1 MTVLYLVKDYI
12 EVVHKLI
19 ETSPSHVLQHSTY
32 NDSLTIINFGLST
45 LKQLCSNFFS
55 FEWLKQ
61 LWYFPIVVP
70 EIATS
75 MMEEISVL
83 DGNFH
88 NILSFLDKPIAVGN
102 EIYGDYYLPL
112 TCFEKIFTGLIN
124 SLFIWI
130 PTSTAT
136 FLCFRRFIMQGVEA
150 GYAAAL
156 GTMAA
161 TVFWLASILFGLRF
175 IVVPWMSLDLFRY
188 WLGFL
193 LLMKYFWDN
202 RYAYKEVKHNSVFGK
217 KTKRNIFGFHF
228 LLALTEQT
236 SLYPFLSNFSISS
249 QSTLLEGFPSENVL
263 DFSLIHFSYLLGIG
277 IGSYSLINLI
287 CWFWQDPAYRFYFWI
302 MNKFKKLRIAD
313 IVRPVHLFF
322 QSITVLFA
330 FSSLPYFGIE
340 YQITNPLGFLPN
352 DQAFHQFKQTSFL
365 THPTSPAYY
374 RSRLNFPRQK
384 FFRYED
390 WAEYYHRNTPLDT
403 SLYDQGAYRLYTM
416 EDLSYGKDYEWMRR
430 RSDKIK
436 IRSRLKRLRW
446 FPRNWANRLWEFTKT
461 WSRRN
466 VLWRNDILN
475 MYQYSWDSKA
485 PIIWNKLVFEEFFPT
500 TFGQQKSFSQKTD
513 LLENKFVPGFKSGNE
528 FPISTNWDSFWGP
541 DPDWTSKF
549 LWNQNSLNNKD
560 KQLWFNW
567 QSRLNLTDN
576 DTWWKW
582 LITNGLKSNPD
593 FSFQNNNASAGINS
607 PASNLDQSRQRL
619 QNSKFSNKT
628 QKGDF
633 WEPQNRLISLYSENS
648 QKKELVLE
656 SSTLRKFVRKLSAR
670 FKLAEIDKVSLNNG
684 LWYNNPFSSN
694 SFKTLLLTPSFR
706 DWTVFQT
713 VMTNMNRILWWRRLT
728 KISNEN
734 RVTGK
739 KTALLSRYSASF
751 APFPNEFSEK
761 LSSQLAPSAKIK
773 LKTLNKT
780 RSLASSN
787 VESVYSTLR
796 PSKNFLSSPVLTNVK
811 RFVKTK
817 KLSYSENKFAKIQNK
832 YFEIKMKQ
840 NVLKNIDLPTT
851 NNLSSRV
858 FPSKH
863 IDQFSQLENYKKIEI
878 NTLKIS
884 KPTLFLNKRN
894 TNKFF
899 LFKNKN
905 KININNW
912 SPINS
917 VDVSLT
923 LLHPLQY
930 YLHKEQ
936 NFKRKLSFYGVKN
949 TILSKPIQKDFSS
962 LNANGNKSFMKA
974 DVLTRTP
981 REMFLTDLSSSTEK
995 TDNILQSYPE
1005 ALKNQNKDWNSAS
1018 AKKNSYKGEKH
1029 FIQGPSDGSKAIY
1042 SSSLSD
1048 QSPKL
1053 FPITKN
1059 KNKLPIFN
1067 FYLKTYFQPYKKTK
1081 LYVLNTKMK
1090 RQLGMG
1096 ASARRKGRDYS
1107 NKLLKRS
1114 KILSNTP
1121 WIRQWIDQSGF
1132 LARRK
1137 RLETWIARQHYD
1149 PNELWSKIMKVDVDL
1164 FMNRQPSNYFLTNT
1178 EEKLLH
1184 LRRFLLFEH
1193 YDSLRWYT
1201 YMTNYR
1207 TMKNTIGGTKSFTN
1221 RIYNQQFKGTFHKV
1235 RHLFSLTPSSSTGS
1249 LLKFDRPLYNFE
1261 RSDPKESALPL
1272 QAHEELQN
1280 LTPPDREWD
1289 KEKWEKDKA
1298 ELRPSKLSL
1307 SNNFAFSFNSGKWEN
1322 VNEKKPMDFIEK
1334 STQTLQQSIWE
1345 NNLIR
1350 KNYISFLLEQ
1360 KNYNLLTKFL
1370 VSNTLDTPESI
1381 EIKNSSASS
1390 KDEDSSPNK
1399 IFNNKHRNL
1408 RTSASI
1414 KTNLQTKLMIS
1425 IFRKRQKW
1433 TRDYKRA
1440 SEKLWKKWK
1449 LRSKLISNKTL
1460 YLLSNNKNNS
1470 YFPQVN
1476 FSQEKIGHQ
1485 EKPALQLKKR
1495 KSEER
1500 QSFALTFS
1508 HFPFKSF
1515 SHSSSNYSDKNLSL
1529 LNKKF
1534 SQIIKLKK
1542 LTAESKAIYS
1552 QTTKPTTVGDQ
1563 ATVNSKAVFYSP
1575 LLGERVLPHLN
1586 PFKYNSVISKAL
1598 KEAVKIQSERSQNT
1612 PLVENHTL
1620 WGEKRFTNNNIF
1632 TKKMIK
1638 DMYNKSVQQNALR
1651 QELPIFS
1658 HSKKDAKS
1666 LWINSFLDYKLQ
1678 NILHNRFSNRFNYN
1692 FGRNLNE
1699 VKIDLNSL
1707 EKTASFS
1714 SQNQSIFPIL
1724 QTNHELEKSRAPQRT
1739 PFNTKLLKHKN
1750 LQLYQKNLLRR
1761 ERSNIQNFVFMK
1773 KFLLNDYNSPLTRS
1787 QIRPLPGKRTKALY
1801 EKSISSGAYNANL
1814 IRKNNP
1820 FLSSIND
1827 TDLKILAYKNRKW
1840 VELIKTDN
1848 NLFQEKIGYEK
1859 SFSKANM
1866 TPLNGKWEK
1875 EKWEK
1880 DKAELRP
1887 SKLFLSNMGKSQSEE
1902 RQSSALSFFAFKD
1915 FSVSKLNNKW
1925 KLFLNKIKKS
1935 PKLVSGQMDQTL
1947 QTKLIKDQNLM
1958 FLTNAITDNI
1968 STKDLK
1974 KELKTR
1980 KPTDFFPFLMNEKS
1994 AGTVLEDSSVLKNF
2008 ARQKLTKTILSK
2020 QKIINSLEKPNIIRI
2035 TKSLRKRQQ
2044 DNIVRSLLKRHLNLK
2059 SRRKLSVKT
2068 KEINNQR
2075 MSLDRKY
2082 EIEERLFLNQ
2092 ISYFGELKQLLGLRK
2107 SRENIFKEGFTKEF
2121 KLANKNLLKINSFN
2135 ASREKNVDLMKY
2147 KNSPLINYD
2156 SKTYSKFSFNS
2167 EIRNLVENQ
2176 KLKSF
2181 NLKQQNVHLLESAK
2195 LTNSKNLVE
2204 NFISWLSLF
2213 NLKNLDNFST
2223 IKREKQNE
2231 QKERAKAPAING
2243 FFSSTTKRSKKN
2255 LIKNLNASREKVK
2268 FSITKNFQNKEKLS
2282 GNLTIYRDKQSYLS
2296 SIKRS
2301 SLFINKILKNNQ
2313 TQNNDSYLSFKLNQ
2327 RVVDVSVIENEK
2339 NILRR
2344 SLRKFSVANSMS
2356 PFLFEKVRRGGEDQ
2370 LYKSTRK
2377 YFGKFKSPTTVT
2389 KRTLRDSF
2397 VNNFLLKNWIR
2408 LKNSQPV
2415 ISDYNTNQSEQIIS
2429 STPINMGPN
2438 ERGSKER
2445 QSSALSFFALP
2456 SGSKVFPA
2464 KKELINLN
2472 KYIIFARTNQNK
2484 LSRQQIRKKLK
2495 KRRIIRS
2502 KRTERLKTLKD
2513 HPLKF
2518 RSEQIQT
2525 FYNIRDSLKKWKNF
2539 SFISSKVKYNKDLL
2553 HKGTANNFALPST
2566 GRNYE
2571 MAGVK
2576 PQNNFQNKN
2585 FNKNLE
2591 FQTLNY
2597 KPLLNKNEEAAL
2609 SFALTSKNYLQPLG
2623 KSPLLKGPFNPK
2635 KSEELPQKNVSKKFE
2650 IKNLQSETHTLNYM
2664 TASEKNVNKEGS
2676 SLPFL
2681 QTTLSPFYTNGYL
2694 SFSDSFQNN
2703 KLVNSDLF
2711 YTLYRDIFLNSPS
2724 FNDIGLKAKSDDFSF
2739 GNRET
2744 APFALFPLSGAEKEE
2759 GDFQPNKLEKDL
2771 IRPNWPALNS
2781 KLLVNNTN
2789 MPFYAGW
2796 DNSVRK
2802 FVLTN
2807 RLLTRREAGYEI
2819 SNIFYGNEIQN
2830 KVQKENGRKNS
2841 DSKGAVMPVT
2851 SQLLPNSSM
2860 SRGIDA
2866 KSLTDTNSIVFSS
2879 WPLKGKNAATT
2890 LFSQFPFMTAPET
2903 NLNNSD
2909 KQIRSVKAG
2918 TKYVTKGLRSST
2930 TFTNERK
2937 KDILY
2942 FDTKWKQ
2949 KNTNTITKDKKN
2961 INQIKSK
2968 SDSSNFSP
2976 NINFDKNKRI
2986 KTIIK
2991 SSKNEDQIGIRQSGQ
3006 VISNLATPTSRKT
3019 ARRAL
3024 FSSRPW
3030 RNKRQTT
3037 KSILFSS
3044 FSSSAQKKKLV
3055 QKDNQSSLNFRTLRD
3070 PKLFMSL
3077 NSKKDLIDSKL
3088 SSKLLF
3094 LRNLRHGNQSQ
3105 TKLAYLRRL
3114 QNFIR
3119 PTGSAWKTTLNLSR
3133 RKKQRIKQS
3142 NFFSSRFSVRKRKKR
3157 GNNKNPRLRGD
3168 KNYKKTK
3175 RQYRQKLY
3183 LRPKNKPLRRRSL
3196 GVAFQNKLNYWRR
3209 QYQNL
3214 SNTST
3219 LGLKEQG
3226 QLLNKQK
3233 PNDFSPKSYYLNSG
3247 KILFSQN
3254 LQENL
3259 SYSQKTNE
3267 WVPSYRPRKLYR
3279 SLFKN
3284 SSRQTPILYSTL
3296 PGHSRSIPIIKN
3308 LPLPGSSVKTLNR
3321 IIKWSSA
3328 DGASRF
3334 YRVNLSYGWAM
3345 ELFLQNLQQK
3355 IQSKTNN
3362 SRFRLTP
3369 PDSKA
3374 NSFAAPLNTLI
3385 KKYLSQLVDTNKNKF
3400 SSSRVF
3406 KRRFYKLR
3414 QLSYTM
3420 SLRLY
3425 DRWFFYYYKT
3435 GNSGEQSTKNFDGE
3449 QKKDWGKNVRDNE
3462 PLSKLSTFYQ
3472 NRFNEQIKQALVGVP
3487 PLSNLETDLSQFK
3500 HVKKFLTFHLNEN
3513 QSNFRS
3519 YLKNLRATSY
3529 LKTQNITT
3537 NELSPEVSNSGLTDN
3552 FNSSILGETR
3562 TKDIDGLE
3570 SFKLISTDLQ
3580 EPGLEKS
3587 NLAKSGQLFEDKMNM
3602 AKSNKTLLKKEKKYA
3617 EDRFFFAQFN
3627 KPPLVD
3633 DSRLTFENNR
3643 HFPLNGGF
3651 VWPGD
3656 YLRLKTILLPKEM
3669 KDLYLLEKNK
3679 REKVVRSGAR
3689 LSFTQSKQMME
3700 DKKKERFVEMVKN

>member
-1 MTVLYLVKDYI
+1 
-12 EVVHKLI
+12 
-19 ETSPSHVLQHSTY
+19 
-32 NDSLTIINFGLST
+32 
-45 LKQLCSNFFS
+45 
-55 FEWLKQ
+55 
-61 LWYFPIVVP
+61 
-70 EIATS
+70 
-75 MMEEISVL
+75 
-83 DGNFH
+83 
-88 NILSFLDKPIAVGN
+88 
-102 EIYGDYYLPL
+102 
-112 TCFEKIFTGLIN
+112 
-124 SLFIWI
+124 
-130 PTSTAT
+130 
-136 FLCFRRFIMQGVEA
+136 MQGVEA

-217 KTKRNIFGFHF
+217 KTKTNIFGFHF

-500 TFGQQKSFSQKTD
+500 TFGQQKSFSQKTG
-513 LLENKFVPGFKSGNE
+513 LLDNKFVPGFKSTNE

-582 LITNGLKSNPD
+582 LITNEFKSNPQ
-593 FSFQNNNASAGINS
+593 FSLQKNNDSGDS
-607 PASNLDQSRQRL
+607 LDKSRYQL
-619 QNSKFSNKT
+619 QNSQFSNKT

-633 WEPQNRLISLYSENS
+633 WEPQNRLISIYSENS

-670 FKLAEIDKVSLNNG
+670 FKLAEIDKVSQLNNG
-684 LWYNNPFSSN
+684 LWYSNPLSSN

-713 VMTNMNRILWWRRLT
+713 VMSNMNKILWWRRLT
-728 KISNEN
+728 NISKSNEKPN
-734 RVTGK
+734 DARSKQFYSDRHLAQVEK
-739 KTALLSRYSASF
+739 SAS
-751 APFPNEFSEK
+751 
-761 LSSQLAPSAKIK
+761 Q
-773 LKTLNKT
+773 
-780 RSLASSN
+780 
-787 VESVYSTLR
+787 
-796 PSKNFLSSPVLTNVK
+796 PSKNFLSIPILTNFK
-811 RFVKTK
+811 KFVKTK

-832 YFEIKMKQ
+832 YFQIKS
-840 NVLKNIDLPTT
+840 V
-851 NNLSSRV
+851 S
-858 FPSKH
+858 PSKH
-863 IDQFSQLENYKKIEI
+863 IEQFSQFENYKNIEI
-878 NTLKIS
+878 NTLKVS
-884 KPTLFLNKRN
+884 RPTLFLNKTN

-899 LFKNKN
+899 VFKNNN
-905 KININNW
+905 KINVNNW

-917 VDVSLT
+917 GDVSLT

-949 TILSKPIQKDFSS
+949 TSLSKPIQKDFYS
-962 LNANGNKSFMKA
+962 LNTNENENKNFKKA
-974 DVLTRTP
+974 DVLKRTP
-981 REMFLTDLSSSTEK
+981 SEMFSTDFSSSRET
-995 TDNILQSYPE
+995 TGNMLQSYPE
-1005 ALKNQNKDWNSAS
+1005 IIGNQNGTGFSKSFAMNSDAAS
-1018 AKKNSYKGEKH
+1018 IN
-1029 FIQGPSDGSKAIY
+1029 
-1042 SSSLSD
+1042 
-1048 QSPKL
+1048 QSTR
-1053 FPITKN
+1053 FSPITKN

-1067 FYLKTYFQPYKKTK
+1067 FYLKTYFQTYKKTK

-1235 RHLFSLTPSSSTGS
+1235 RHLFSLTPSSSNGS
-1249 LLKFDRPLYNFE
+1249 LLKFDRPLYNLE
-1261 RSDPKESALPL
+1261 RSAPKESVLPL

-1280 LTPPDREWD
+1280 FKPQDGETNLSLFTPPVYDS
-1289 KEKWEKDKA
+1289 
-1298 ELRPSKLSL
+1298 PSSVGDL
-1307 SNNFAFSFNSGKWEN
+1307 
-1322 VNEKKPMDFIEK
+1322 NEKKPMDLIEK

-1360 KNYNLLTKFL
+1360 KNYNLLTKVL
-1370 VSNTLDTPESI
+1370 VSNTLDTPDSI
-1381 EIKNSSASS
+1381 QIKNSLASWNDERS
-1390 KDEDSSPNK
+1390 KPFKTKILKNPIFLNK
-1399 IFNNKHRNL
+1399 QRNS
-1408 RTSASI
+1408 RASASI

-1460 YLLSNNKNNS
+1460 YLLSTNKTNLNGKQS
-1470 YFPQVN
+1470 YAMTYALPELNFSQVN
-1476 FSQEKIGHQ
+1476 SKKQSFNNDKNQEKIGL
-1485 EKPALQLKKR
+1485 PA
-1495 KSEER
+1495 
-1500 QSFALTFS
+1500 
-1508 HFPFKSF
+1508 
-1515 SHSSSNYSDKNLSL
+1515 SNSDYSGKNLSI

-1542 LTAESKAIYS
+1542 LTPVSN
-1552 QTTKPTTVGDQ
+1552 QL
-1563 ATVNSKAVFYSP
+1563 YSP
-1575 LLGERVLPHLN
+1575 MLTSPNNNLSVLPAKQTILN
-1586 PFKYNSVISKAL
+1586 KSDSTLSELNSFKYNSVINKAL
-1598 KEAVKIQSERSQNT
+1598 KEAIKIQSEGSQNN
-1612 PLVENHTL
+1612 PLIENRAL
-1620 WGEKRFTNNNIF
+1620 WRKPFIFTNNNIF
-1632 TKKMIK
+1632 TKKIIK
-1638 DMYNKSVQQNALR
+1638 DRYKKSLEQNAPR
-1651 QELPIFS
+1651 KELPIFLNS
-1658 HSKKDAKS
+1658 KKLLIKTGPKKDAKS

-1678 NILHNRFSNRFNYN
+1678 NILHNRFNANFSRNFN
-1692 FGRNLNE
+1692 G
-1699 VKIDLNSL
+1699 
-1707 EKTASFS
+1707 A
-1714 SQNQSIFPIL
+1714 
-1724 QTNHELEKSRAPQRT
+1724 QTE
-1739 PFNTKLLKHKN
+1739 LLKQKN
-1750 LQLYQKNLLRR
+1750 LQLYQKNLIRR
-1761 ERSNIQNFVFMK
+1761 ERSNLQNFVFMK

-1787 QIRPLPGKRTKALY
+1787 QIRPMPGKRTKALY
-1801 EKSISSGAYNANL
+1801 EKSLSPGSYNSNL

-1827 TDLKILAYKNRKW
+1827 IDLKILAYKNRKW
-1840 VELIKTDN
+1840 VELIKNDN
-1848 NLFQEKIGYEK
+1848 NLFQEKIGHEK
-1859 SFSKANM
+1859 SFTHTASSGSKFSF
-1866 TPLNGKWEK
+1866 K
-1875 EKWEK
+1875 E
-1880 DKAELRP
+1880 
-1887 SKLFLSNMGKSQSEE
+1887 
-1902 RQSSALSFFAFKD
+1902 
-1915 FSVSKLNNKW
+1915 FSVSELNNKW

-1935 PKLVSGQMDQTL
+1935 TKLVSGQMDQTL
-1947 QTKLIKDQNLM
+1947 QTKMINDQNLL
-1958 FLTNAITDNI
+1958 FLTNAIPDNLSI
-1968 STKDLK
+1968 KEELPKGETFSQGLGSQRTTVPYFK
-1974 KELKTR
+1974 KEIKIA
-1980 KPTDFFPFLMNEKS
+1980 KASNKAHNFFPFLLNEKS

-2008 ARQKLTKTILSK
+2008 VRQKLTKTILSK
-2020 QKIINSLEKPNIIRI
+2020 QKIINSLEKPSIIRI
-2035 TKSLRKRQQ
+2035 TKSVRKRQQ

-2059 SRRKLSVKT
+2059 SRRKLALKT

-2092 ISYFGELKQLLGLRK
+2092 ISYFGELKQLLDLRK
-2107 SRENIFKEGFTKEF
+2107 SRENLFKERKEF

-2135 ASREKNVDLMKY
+2135 ASRERNADLIKY
-2147 KNSPLINYD
+2147 KNLPLINY
-2156 SKTYSKFSFNS
+2156 YSKIENLGES
-2167 EIRNLVENQ
+2167 ENLNN
-2176 KLKSF
+2176 F
-2181 NLKQQNVHLLESAK
+2181 TLKQENLQLMESAK

-2204 NFISWLSLF
+2204 NFVSWLSLF
-2213 NLKNLDNFST
+2213 NIKNLDSFST
-2223 IKREKQNE
+2223 LTSFSEIKREKLSE
-2231 QKERAKAPAING
+2231 QKERTKILDSKQLYSPKNVARTG
-2243 FFSSTTKRSKKN
+2243 FFSSTTKRTKKN
-2255 LIKNLNASREKVK
+2255 LIKNLNASREKVT
-2268 FSITKNFQNKEKLS
+2268 FSILRDSPNKEKLS
-2282 GNLTIYRDKQSYLS
+2282 ANLPIYQDKQSYLS

-2301 SLFINKILKNNQ
+2301 SLVINKILKNNQ
-2313 TQNNDSYLSFKLNQ
+2313 NQNNENYLSFKLNQ
-2327 RVVDVSVIENEK
+2327 SVADLSVVENEK

-2356 PFLFEKVRRGGEDQ
+2356 PFLFEKMKRGGEDQ

-2377 YFGKFKSPTTVT
+2377 YFGKLKSITNVT
-2389 KRTLRDSF
+2389 KRPLRDSF

-2415 ISDYNTNQSEQIIS
+2415 ISDYNTNQSEDRQDRKKELVPHSEKAKLFAFS
-2429 STPINMGPN
+2429 SG
-2438 ERGSKER
+2438 G
-2445 QSSALSFFALP
+2445 AA
-2456 SGSKVFPA
+2456 FPP

-2495 KRRIIRS
+2495 KRRIIRL

-2539 SFISSKVKYNKDLL
+2539 SFISSKVKYNQAASHNDKANMDRLTR
-2553 HKGTANNFALPST
+2553 KQTALSFVASSSAGL
-2566 GRNYE
+2566 RNHE
-2571 MAGVK
+2571 IAGFG
-2576 PQNNFQNKN
+2576 PQNNFQNVN

-2591 FQTLNY
+2591 LQILNY
-2597 KPLLNKNEEAAL
+2597 KPLLNKNLFGEKKINPE
-2609 SFALTSKNYLQPLG
+2609 TSKNYLQ
-2623 KSPLLKGPFNPK
+2623 SFNPN
-2635 KSEELPQKNVSKKFE
+2635 KSEEFTQKND
-2650 IKNLQSETHTLNYM
+2650 
-2664 TASEKNVNKEGS
+2664 
-2676 SLPFL
+2676 
-2681 QTTLSPFYTNGYL
+2681 YL
-2694 SFSDSFQNN
+2694 SFSNFSENN
-2703 KLVNSDLF
+2703 KLSNSDLF
-2711 YTLYRDIFLNSPS
+2711 YTLYQDIFLNSPS
-2724 FNDIGLKAKSDDFSF
+2724 FKKIELKSKPDDFSF
-2739 GNRET
+2739 
-2744 APFALFPLSGAEKEE
+2744 
-2759 GDFQPNKLEKDL
+2759 QPNQVEQNL
-2771 IRPNWPALNS
+2771 IRPNSPTLNS

-2819 SNIFYGNEIQN
+2819 SNIFPAGIVQN
-2830 KVQKENGRKNS
+2830 KVQKENVSKNS
-2841 DSKGAVMPVT
+2841 ENKGENFT
-2851 SQLLPNSSM
+2851 SQLLSRPTV
-2860 SRGIDA
+2860 SRGADA
-2866 KSLTDTNSIVFSS
+2866 RNLTDNNNVVFSS

-2909 KQIRSVKAG
+2909 KQIRSVKSG
-2918 TKYVTKGLRSST
+2918 TKYVTEGLRSST
-2930 TFTNERK
+2930 ILNTERK
-2937 KDILY
+2937 KDILS
-2942 FDTKWKQ
+2942 FDNKWKQ
-2949 KNTNTITKDKKN
+2949 KN
-2961 INQIKSK
+2961 INQIQSK
-2968 SDSSNFSP
+2968 SYSSNFSP

-2991 SSKNEDQIGIRQSGQ
+2991 SSKNQDQIGIRQPGQ
-3006 VISNLATPTSRKT
+3006 VISNLATATSRKT

-3030 RNKRQTT
+3030 RDKRQTT
-3037 KSILFSS
+3037 KSILFSE
-3044 FSSSAQKKKLV
+3044 K
-3055 QKDNQSSLNFRTLRD
+3055 KDNQSSLNFRTRSD

-3077 NSKKDLIDSKL
+3077 NSKKDLIDYKL
-3088 SSKLLF
+3088 SSKLLL

-3214 SNTST
+3214 SNNSNS
-3219 LGLKEQG
+3219 GLKDKGQG
-3226 QLLNKQK
+3226 LNKQTVNYLSTK
-3233 PNDFSPKSYYLNSG
+3233 PYYLNRMTG

-3259 SYSQKTNE
+3259 MYSQKTNE
-3267 WVPSYRPRKLYR
+3267 WVPSSRPRKLYR

-3284 SSRQTPILYSTL
+3284 SSRQNPILYSTL

-3345 ELFLQNLQQK
+3345 ELFLQNLHQK
-3355 IQSKTNN
+3355 IQSKN
-3362 SRFRLTP
+3362 
-3369 PDSKA
+3369 DSSI
-3374 NSFAAPLNTLI
+3374 NPLI
-3385 KKYLSQLVDTNKNKF
+3385 KNYLSQLVNTNKNKF

-3435 GNSGEQSTKNFDGE
+3435 GNSGEQSNGNFDGE
-3449 QKKDWGKNVRDNE
+3449 QKNEKRDWEKDVRYD
-3462 PLSKLSTFYQ
+3462 PTKLSTFYQ
-3472 NRFNEQIKQALVGVP
+3472 NRFNEQIKQSIVGVQ
-3487 PLSNLETDLSQFK
+3487 PLSTIETDLSQFK

-3519 YLKNLRATSY
+3519 YLKNLRATAY
-3529 LKTQNITT
+3529 LKTQNIT
-3537 NELSPEVSNSGLTDN
+3537 NELSPELS
-3552 FNSSILGETR
+3552 NSSITTNFDSSLLTDAR

-3580 EPGLEKS
+3580 QPGREKS
-3587 NLAKSGQLFEDKMNM
+3587 NLSKSDQLLEDKMTM

-3656 YLRLKTILLPKEM
+3656 YLRLKTILLPKEL

-3679 REKVVRSGAR
+3679 NFT
-3689 LSFTQSKQMME
+3689 LSQQIME
-3700 DKKKERFVEMVKN
+3700 DKKKERFAEMRKN

>member
-45 LKQLCSNFFS
+45 LKQLCSNFFN

-161 TVFWLASILFGLRF
+161 TIFWLASILFGLRF
-175 IVVPWMSLDLFRY
+175 IVVPWMSLDLVRY

-485 PIIWNKLVFEEFFPT
+485 PLIWNKLVFEEFFPT

-528 FPISTNWDSFWGP
+528 FPIATNWDSFWGP

-607 PASNLDQSRQRL
+607 SASNLDQSRQRL

-684 LWYNNPFSSN
+684 LWYSNPFSSN

-728 KISNEN
+728 KISNE
-734 RVTGK
+734 K
-739 KTALLSRYSASF
+739 KSLFT
-751 APFPNEFSEK
+751 PFPNEFSGK
-761 LSSQLAPSAKIK
+761 RSYQLAPSAKIK

-780 RSLASSN
+780 RSLSSSN
-787 VESVYSTLR
+787 VESVDGTLR
-796 PSKNFLSSPVLTNVK
+796 TAKNFLSIPVLTNVK

-840 NVLKNIDLPTT
+840 NVLKNIDLSTT

-863 IDQFSQLENYKKIEI
+863 IDQLSQLENYKKIEI
-878 NTLKIS
+878 NTLKVS

-917 VDVSLT
+917 VNVSLT

-962 LNANGNKSFMKA
+962 LNANGTENKSFMKA
-974 DVLTRTP
+974 DVLKRTP
-981 REMFLTDLSSSTEK
+981 REMFSTDLSSSTEK
-995 TDNILQSYPE
+995 TVNILQSYPE
-1005 ALKNQNKDWNSAS
+1005 ALENQNKDWNSAS
-1018 AKKNSYKGEKH
+1018 AKKNSYKGEKQ
-1029 FIQGPSDGSKAIY
+1029 FIQGSSGGSKAIY

-1048 QSPKL
+1048 QSTKL

-1067 FYLKTYFQPYKKTK
+1067 FYLKTYFQTYKKTK

-1235 RHLFSLTPSSSTGS
+1235 RHLFSLTPSSSNGS

-1261 RSDPKESALPL
+1261 RSAPKESAL

-1280 LTPPDREWD
+1280 LTPPDKEWD
-1289 KEKWEKDKA
+1289 KEKA
-1298 ELRPSKLSL
+1298 KLSL
-1307 SNNFAFSFNSGKWEN
+1307 SNNFAFSFNSVKWEN
-1322 VNEKKPMDFIEK
+1322 INEKKPMDFIEK
-1334 STQTLQQSIWE
+1334 STQILQQSIWE
-1345 NNLIR
+1345 NNFIR

-1381 EIKNSSASS
+1381 EIKNSNASS

-1399 IFNNKHRNL
+1399 ILKNKHRNL

-1470 YFPQVN
+1470 YFSQGN
-1476 FSQEKIGHQ
+1476 FSQEKIAHQ
-1485 EKPALQLKKR
+1485 EKPAPQLVKR
-1495 KSEER
+1495 KSEERQMGKSQSEER
-1500 QSFALTFS
+1500 QSFALAFSHLSFFALAFS
-1508 HFPFKSF
+1508 HFPVKSF
-1515 SHSSSNYSDKNLSL
+1515 SHSSSNYSGKNLSI

-1552 QTTKPTTVGDQ
+1552 QTTKHTPFGDQ

-1575 LLGERVLPHLN
+1575 LLNEGVLPHLN
-1586 PFKYNSVISKAL
+1586 LFKYNSVIRKAL
-1598 KEAVKIQSERSQNT
+1598 KEAVKIQSEQSQNT
-1612 PLVENHTL
+1612 PLVDNRTL
-1620 WGEKRFTNNNIF
+1620 WNEKIFTNNNIF

-1658 HSKKDAKS
+1658 HSKKGAKS

-1678 NILHNRFSNRFNYN
+1678 NILHNRFSNQVNYN

-1699 VKIDLNSL
+1699 VKIDLNAL
-1707 EKTASFS
+1707 EKTDSFS
-1714 SQNQSIFPIL
+1714 SQNQMG
-1724 QTNHELEKSRAPQRT
+1724 KSRALSGT
-1739 PFNTKLLKHKN
+1739 SFNTELSKHKN
-1750 LQLYQKNLLRR
+1750 LQLYQKNLIRR

-1801 EKSISSGAYNANL
+1801 EKSRSSGTYNANL

-1827 TDLKILAYKNRKW
+1827 IDLKILAYKNRKW

-1848 NLFQEKIGYEK
+1848 NLFPEKIGYEK
-1859 SFSKANM
+1859 SSSKPSM

-1875 EKWEK
+1875 E
-1880 DKAELRP
+1880 
-1887 SKLFLSNMGKSQSEE
+1887 
-1902 RQSSALSFFAFKD
+1902 KD

-1925 KLFLNKIKKS
+1925 KLFLSKIKKS

-1974 KELKTR
+1974 KEFKTINT
-1980 KPTDFFPFLMNEKS
+1980 TDFFPFLMNEKS
-1994 AGTVLEDSSVLKNF
+1994 AGTVLEDSSVLKNV

-2044 DNIVRSLLKRHLNLK
+2044 DNIVRSLLKRHLNFK

-2082 EIEERLFLNQ
+2082 EIDERLFLNQ
-2092 ISYFGELKQLLGLRK
+2092 ISYFAELKQLLGLRK

-2147 KNSPLINYD
+2147 KSSPLINYD
-2156 SKTYSKFSFNS
+2156 SKTDSKFSFNS
-2167 EIRNLVENQ
+2167 EIRNLVESQ

-2181 NLKQQNVHLLESAK
+2181 NLNQQNVHLLESAK
-2195 LTNSKNLVE
+2195 FTNSKNLVE

-2223 IKREKQNE
+2223 IKREKQSE
-2231 QKERAKAPAING
+2231 QKERAKAPAITG
-2243 FFSSTTKRSKKN
+2243 FFSSTTQRSKKN
-2255 LIKNLNASREKVK
+2255 LIKNLNASHEKVK

-2301 SLFINKILKNNQ
+2301 SLFITKILKNNQ

-2327 RVVDVSVIENEK
+2327 RVVDVSVVENEK

-2377 YFGKFKSPTTVT
+2377 FKSLTTVT

-2415 ISDYNTNQSEQIIS
+2415 ISDYNTNQFEQTIS
-2429 STPINMGPN
+2429 STPINMVKSQ
-2438 ERGSKER
+2438 SK
-2445 QSSALSFFALP
+2445 ALSLVTLP
-2456 SGSKVFPA
+2456 SGSKVFPS

-2539 SFISSKVKYNKDLL
+2539 SFISSKVKYNIDLP
-2553 HKGTANNFALPST
+2553 HKGTANMRKSPLLRGLFFALPLP

-2571 MAGVK
+2571 MAGVR
-2576 PQNNFQNKN
+2576 PQNNFQNEN

-2597 KPLLNKNEEAAL
+2597 KPLLNKNEE
-2609 SFALTSKNYLQPLG
+2609 
-2623 KSPLLKGPFNPK
+2623 
-2635 KSEELPQKNVSKKFE
+2635 
-2650 IKNLQSETHTLNYM
+2650 TLNYM

-2676 SLPFL
+2676 FLPFL
-2681 QTTLSPFYTNGYL
+2681 ETTLSPFYTNGYL
-2694 SFSDSFQNN
+2694 SFSDSFENN
-2703 KLVNSDLF
+2703 KLSNSDLF

-2724 FNDIGLKAKSDDFSF
+2724 FNDIGNRVTVPSEHGKKSPFEEAFLHS
-2739 GNRET
+2739 
-2744 APFALFPLSGAEKEE
+2744 APFAALSEAEREE
-2759 GDFQPNKLEKDL
+2759 GDFEPNKLEKDL
-2771 IRPNWPALNS
+2771 IKPNWPALNS

-2819 SNIFYGNEIQN
+2819 SNLFYGNESRN
-2830 KVQKENGRKNS
+2830 KIQKENGSKNS
-2841 DSKGAVMPVT
+2841 DSKGADMPVT

-2860 SRGIDA
+2860 SREIDT
-2866 KSLTDTNSIVFSS
+2866 KNLTDTNNIVFSS

-2918 TKYVTKGLRSST
+2918 TKYVTQGLRSST

-2937 KDILY
+2937 KDTLY
-2942 FDTKWKQ
+2942 FYTKWKQ
-2949 KNTNTITKDKKN
+2949 KNTNNITKEKKN

-2968 SDSSNFSP
+2968 SDNSNFSP
-2976 NINFDKNKRI
+2976 NINFDTNKRI

-3030 RNKRQTT
+3030 RDKRQTT
-3037 KSILFSS
+3037 KPILFSS
-3044 FSSSAQKKKLV
+3044 FSSAAQKKKLV
-3055 QKDNQSSLNFRTLRD
+3055 QKDNQSRLNFRTLRD

-3214 SNTST
+3214 SNTWEKSPLLSQRTRKQTWENDLST
-3219 LGLKEQG
+3219 
-3226 QLLNKQK
+3226 
-3233 PNDFSPKSYYLNSG
+3233 KSYSLNGG
-3247 KILFSQN
+3247 KILFSKN

-3355 IQSKTNN
+3355 IQSKNNN
-3362 SRFRLTP
+3362 SRFRLTS
-3369 PDSKA
+3369 PDGKWEKEKAKLFLSSLSAELRGKGA

-3435 GNSGEQSTKNFDGE
+3435 GNSGEQSNENFDGE
-3449 QKKDWGKNVRDNE
+3449 QKKDWGKNVRNNDDKKTKQSFVF

-3472 NRFNEQIKQALVGVP
+3472 NRFNEQIKQAVVGVP

-3529 LKTQNITT
+3529 LKTQTITT
-3537 NELSPEVSNSGLTDN
+3537 NELSPEVSNSALTDN
-3552 FNSSILGETR
+3552 FNSSLLGETR
-3562 TKDIDGLE
+3562 TKNIDGLE
-3570 SFKLISTDLQ
+3570 SFKLLSTDLQ
-3580 EPGLEKS
+3580 QPGLEKS
-3587 NLAKSGQLFEDKMNM
+3587 NLAKSGQLFEDKMTM

-3679 REKVVRSGAR
+3679 REKVLRSGAR

-3700 DKKKERFVEMVKN
+3700 DKKKERFAEMVKN

>member
-61 LWYFPIVVP
+61 LWYFPIIVP

-88 NILSFLDKPIAVGN
+88 NILSFLDKPVAVGN

-112 TCFEKIFTGLIN
+112 TCFEKIFTGLVN

-249 QSTLLEGFPSENVL
+249 QSTLLEGFPSENIL

-287 CWFWQDPAYRFYFWI
+287 CWFWQDPAYRFYFWM

-500 TFGQQKSFSQKTD
+500 TFGQQKSFSRKETE
-513 LLENKFVPGFKSGNE
+513 LKKHLGSEVLFSSTKK
-528 FPISTNWDSFWGP
+528 PISTNWDSFWGP

-549 LWNQNSLNNKD
+549 LWNQNSLNNKE

-582 LITNGLKSNPD
+582 LVTNGSKSKAETL
-593 FSFQNNNASAGINS
+593 SFQNII
-607 PASNLDQSRQRL
+607 PQ
-619 QNSKFSNKT
+619 FSNKI

-633 WEPQNRLISLYSENS
+633 WEPQKRLISIYSENS

-670 FKLAEIDKVSLNNG
+670 FKLAQIDKVSQLNNAEKKEVKTSFFLQPLNNG
-684 LWYNNPFSSN
+684 IWYNSNTLSSN
-694 SFKTLLLTPSFR
+694 SLKTLLLTPSFR

-728 KISNEN
+728 NASKSKS
-734 RVTGK
+734 TD
-739 KTALLSRYSASF
+739 LSG
-751 APFPNEFSEK
+751 K
-761 LSSQLAPSAKIK
+761 LSYQFDPKMK
-773 LKTLNKT
+773 LKTLNQRLDGKKEEAK
-780 RSLASSN
+780 ASSFLQL
-787 VESVYSTLR
+787 STF
-796 PSKNFLSSPVLTNVK
+796 SKPNNFLSNSALNNFK
-811 RFVKTK
+811 RFVKTQ

-832 YFEIKMKQ
+832 YLEIQMKQ
-840 NVLKNIDLPTT
+840 NLLINSNSSNK
-851 NNLSSRV
+851 NNLSSL
-858 FPSKH
+858 FSPSKT
-863 IDQFSQLENYKKIEI
+863 IEQFENKELKKETSSSLLPFAISPLSQSKNYKNMEI
-878 NTLKIS
+878 NNLKVLNGKKSGAKWEKEKSLRRGKKLSFFPLLPIS
-884 KPTLFLNKRN
+884 SLSPREKSSFSLEERENMGHFPPEAKLPGEPSFAFPTLFLTKKNN
-894 TNKFF
+894 NKFI

-905 KININNW
+905 KVNVNKW
-912 SPINS
+912 VPLNS
-917 VDVSLT
+917 VDVSST
-923 LLHPLQY
+923 LLHPLKY

-949 TILSKPIQKDFSS
+949 KILSKSIKDSSSILNENGNERKAGALATNFSS
-962 LNANGNKSFMKA
+962 QETKISSFPQNVSK
-974 DVLTRTP
+974 TSS
-981 REMFLTDLSSSTEK
+981 TDLFYSTYNTGSSLK
-995 TDNILQSYPE
+995 SYPE
-1005 ALKNQNKDWNSAS
+1005 ATINQNQNWNSLS
-1018 AKKNSYKGEKH
+1018 LKKNN
-1029 FIQGPSDGSKAIY
+1029 Y
-1042 SSSLSD
+1042 SE
-1048 QSPKL
+1048 KL

-1067 FYLKTYFQPYKKTK
+1067 FYLKTYFQTYKKTK

-1164 FMNRQPSNYFLTNT
+1164 FMNRQPSYYFLTNT

-1221 RIYNQQFKGTFHKV
+1221 RMYNQQFKGTFHKV
-1235 RHLFSLTPSSSTGS
+1235 RHLFSLTPSSSNGS
-1249 LLKFDRPLYNFE
+1249 LLKFDRPLYNLE
-1261 RSDPKESALPL
+1261 KTNQSSLTS

-1280 LTPPDREWD
+1280 FTNFLKHDDNVLSEIDDFRE
-1289 KEKWEKDKA
+1289 KLLEKKA
-1298 ELRPSKLSL
+1298 KAFF
-1307 SNNFAFSFNSGKWEN
+1307 SNNDGEKSEAKASTVPQSFLNKSIGKMQENQSDASFFKASPTLEKNSIFSSETFLSSF
-1322 VNEKKPMDFIEK
+1322 EKRPMDLIEK

-1360 KNYNLLTKFL
+1360 KNYDLLTKFL
-1370 VSNTLDTPESI
+1370 VSNTLYTPESI
-1381 EIKNSSASS
+1381 KTKNYEKWEKDVSLRKEEDLTSSFSPSRLSLLKKNSTLRI
-1390 KDEDSSPNK
+1390 NK
-1399 IFNNKHRNL
+1399 
-1408 RTSASI
+1408 SI

-1425 IFRKRQKW
+1425 LFRKRQKW

-1460 YLLSNNKNNS
+1460 YLLSNDKTNELNL
-1470 YFPQVN
+1470 PQLRTQLY
-1476 FSQEKIGHQ
+1476 SDQKQEKIVA
-1485 EKPALQLKKR
+1485 PV
-1495 KSEER
+1495 
-1500 QSFALTFS
+1500 TN
-1508 HFPFKSF
+1508 P
-1515 SHSSSNYSDKNLSL
+1515 NYYGKNISTLD
-1529 LNKKF
+1529 KKF
-1534 SQIIKLKK
+1534 LQIIKLKK
-1542 LTAESKAIYS
+1542 LTEIIKSQDGKKEEAQEGSKPKLAS
-1552 QTTKPTTVGDQ
+1552 FSHSSFLSLSSFNHNNTVVKEK
-1563 ATVNSKAVFYSP
+1563 AFSSMNNSTLSY
-1575 LLGERVLPHLN
+1575 LN
-1586 PFKYNSVISKAL
+1586 RFNYNSVIGKAL
-1598 KEAVKIQSERSQNT
+1598 KEAIEIQYVSQGKTEKKQLNGKKETPDVSFDNIKI
-1612 PLVENHTL
+1612 L
-1620 WGEKRFTNNNIF
+1620 KRNIDLKNIFNNNIF

-1638 DMYNKSVQQNALR
+1638 DMYKNSFKHKKLSIAGAFQ
-1651 QELPIFS
+1651 
-1658 HSKKDAKS
+1658 SKKSSTS
-1666 LWINSFLDYKLQ
+1666 LWTNSFLDYKLQ
-1678 NILHNRFSNRFNYN
+1678 NRLDNRFYN
-1692 FGRNLNE
+1692 TSRNKL
-1699 VKIDLNSL
+1699 
-1707 EKTASFS
+1707 
-1714 SQNQSIFPIL
+1714 
-1724 QTNHELEKSRAPQRT
+1724 KSDEM
-1739 PFNTKLLKHKN
+1739 NTKLLTQTN
-1750 LQLYQKNLLRR
+1750 LQLYQKNLIRR

-1801 EKSISSGAYNANL
+1801 EKSTASGSYSSNL

-1827 TDLKILAYKNRKW
+1827 IDLKILAYKNRKW
-1840 VELIKTDN
+1840 VESVKTDN
-1848 NLFQEKIGYEK
+1848 NLFQEKVDGK
-1859 SFSKANM
+1859 KKVAKA
-1866 TPLNGKWEK
+1866 TFF
-1875 EKWEK
+1875 
-1880 DKAELRP
+1880 P
-1887 SKLFLSNMGKSQSEE
+1887 SL
-1902 RQSSALSFFAFKD
+1902 
-1915 FSVSKLNNKW
+1915 SVSKLNNNW

-1947 QTKLIKDQNLM
+1947 QTKMINEQNLM
-1958 FLTNAITDNI
+1958 KGVRLSAQLSPILTNAITNNI
-1968 STKDLK
+1968 SKNALK
-1974 KELKTR
+1974 KEIKTV
-1980 KPTDFFPFLMNEKS
+1980 FLMNEKS

-2008 ARQKLTKTILSK
+2008 VRQKLTKTILSK
-2020 QKIINSLEKPNIIRI
+2020 QKIINSLEKPTIIRI

-2044 DNIVRSLLKRHLNLK
+2044 DRIVRSLLKRHLNLK
-2059 SRRKLSVKT
+2059 SRRKLFLKT

-2082 EIEERLFLNQ
+2082 EIEERLFLNK
-2092 ISYFGELKQLLGLRK
+2092 ISYFAELKQLLDLNNNSLSK
-2107 SRENIFKEGFTKEF
+2107 DSIFKGKNEF
-2121 KLANKNLLKINSFN
+2121 VLANKNLLKINSFKN
-2135 ASREKNVDLMKY
+2135 ENNVANRDNLGSEEWEKERSLSFFPSKAS
-2147 KNSPLINYD
+2147 
-2156 SKTYSKFSFNS
+2156 FFNS
-2167 EIRNLVENQ
+2167 SLDFP
-2176 KLKSF
+2176 S
-2181 NLKQQNVHLLESAK
+2181 KQQNFQLTESGK
-2195 LTNSKNLVE
+2195 FTKSKNLVE
-2204 NFISWLSLF
+2204 NFVIWLSLSNNKNLDSF
-2213 NLKNLDNFST
+2213 SPLTEFSERQMKEKSQSSRLFSITNRRNEKNIVKNLKN
-2223 IKREKQNE
+2223 
-2231 QKERAKAPAING
+2231 
-2243 FFSSTTKRSKKN
+2243 KK
-2255 LIKNLNASREKVK
+2255 VTV
-2268 FSITKNFQNKEKLS
+2268 SIIKNFQNKGKQMGERKKFQLFPFKSFFSSPHFIDMFYLRKKEGIFFTKEKIS
-2282 GNLTIYRDKQSYLS
+2282 GNVAESEKMRAGDKQSYLS

-2301 SLFINKILKNNQ
+2301 SLFINKLLTNNQ
-2313 TQNNDSYLSFKLNQ
+2313 NNRQNQNNESYLSFKLKQNF
-2327 RVVDVSVIENEK
+2327 VNFSVLENEK

-2344 SLRKFSVANSMS
+2344 SLRKFISPNSMP
-2356 PFLFEKVRRGGEDQ
+2356 PFLFEKMRRGGEDQ
-2370 LYKSTRK
+2370 FYKSTRK
-2377 YFGKFKSPTTVT
+2377 YSEKFKPITNAT
-2389 KRTLRDSF
+2389 KRKNSF

-2408 LKNSQPV
+2408 LKNLQKEKEESFSSPL
-2415 ISDYNTNQSEQIIS
+2415 SFSYNLNNNKNNKTDIKEKNNRLLS
-2429 STPINMGPN
+2429 SFVFEKMGQKN
-2438 ERGSKER
+2438 SSKE
-2445 QSSALSFFALP
+2445 
-2456 SGSKVFPA
+2456 
-2464 KKELINLN
+2464 ELINLN

-2484 LSRQQIRKKLK
+2484 LSRQQMRKKLK
-2495 KRRIIRS
+2495 KRRIIRL
-2502 KRTERLKTLKD
+2502 KRNDRLKTLRD

-2539 SFISSKVKYNKDLL
+2539 SFISSKVKYNKAFWTGYNNRQLFSNTSGL
-2553 HKGTANNFALPST
+2553 NSKANTFSF
-2566 GRNYE
+2566 
-2571 MAGVK
+2571 
-2576 PQNNFQNKN
+2576 PQTNIQVAT
-2585 FNKNLE
+2585 FNDNLE
-2591 FQTLNY
+2591 SQSRNY
-2597 KPLLNKNEEAAL
+2597 KPLLDNGKKSRAFPASEACGKLGKNCIFPLEKVNKL
-2609 SFALTSKNYLQPLG
+2609 KLIDFSHRSVQPLKSKNYLQSLN
-2623 KSPLLKGPFNPK
+2623 LQ
-2635 KSEELPQKNVSKKFE
+2635 KSEELNQKAGAKTQDFYS
-2650 IKNLQSETHTLNYM
+2650 
-2664 TASEKNVNKEGS
+2664 A

-2681 QTTLSPFYTNGYL
+2681 ENTLSPFYTNGYL
-2694 SFSDSFQNN
+2694 SFSDSFEN
-2703 KLVNSDLF
+2703 KNILNSDLF
-2711 YTLYRDIFLNSPS
+2711 YTLYQDIFINSPA
-2724 FNDIGLKAKSDDFSF
+2724 FNKIGLKSKSTDFF
-2739 GNRET
+2739 
-2744 APFALFPLSGAEKEE
+2744 
-2759 GDFQPNKLEKDL
+2759 FQTNQLE
-2771 IRPNWPALNS
+2771 NSLNS

-2796 DNSVRK
+2796 DDSVRK

-2807 RLLTRREAGYEI
+2807 RLLTRKEAGYEI
-2819 SNIFYGNEIQN
+2819 SNIFNKKNES
-2830 KVQKENGRKNS
+2830 QKF
-2841 DSKGAVMPVT
+2841 DIY
-2851 SQLLPNSSM
+2851 SSV
-2860 SRGIDA
+2860 D
-2866 KSLTDTNSIVFSS
+2866 KKLNNTNNVVFSS

-2903 NLNNSD
+2903 NVNNSD
-2909 KQIRSVKAG
+2909 KQIRVVKAG
-2918 TKYVTKGLRSST
+2918 TKYIIEGLTNSTKFNKDTSS
-2930 TFTNERK
+2930 
-2937 KDILY
+2937 
-2942 FDTKWKQ
+2942 FDNKWIQ
-2949 KNTNTITKDKKN
+2949 KNKNHLIKDKNN
-2961 INQIKSK
+2961 IKEIKGSIA
-2968 SDSSNFSP
+2968 SDFSP
-2976 NINFDKNKRI
+2976 NINFKKNKRI

-2991 SSKNEDQIGIRQSGQ
+2991 SSKNEDQIGIRQTGQ
-3006 VISNLATPTSRKT
+3006 VISNLATATSRKT

-3030 RNKRQTT
+3030 RSKRQTT
-3037 KSILFSS
+3037 KAILFSLS
-3044 FSSSAQKKKLV
+3044 
-3055 QKDNQSSLNFRTLRD
+3055 QKDNQSSLNVRKN
-3070 PKLFMSL
+3070 PKLFLSL
-3077 NSKKDLIDSKL
+3077 NSKKEFMDTKL
-3088 SSKLLF
+3088 SSKLLL
-3094 LRNLRHGNQSQ
+3094 LRNLRHGNRSQ

-3214 SNTST
+3214 STNQNS
-3219 LGLKEQG
+3219 GLKDKV
-3226 QLLNKQK
+3226 QLLNKQALNCASTN
-3233 PNDFSPKSYYLNSG
+3233 PNCFNVPSEIDDFRGKFLGKKALAFFPKNDG

-3254 LQENL
+3254 LKENL
-3259 SYSQKTNE
+3259 VYSQKDNE
-3267 WVPSYRPRKLYR
+3267 WTSSRRPRKLYR

-3284 SSRQTPILYSTL
+3284 PSRQNPILYSTL

-3328 DGASRF
+3328 DGAARF

-3345 ELFLQNLQQK
+3345 ELFLQNLHQK
-3355 IQSKTNN
+3355 IKSKNN
-3362 SRFRLTP
+3362 YLINGNKSEAEVSAFP
-3369 PDSKA
+3369 
-3374 NSFAAPLNTLI
+3374 LI
-3385 KKYLSQLVDTNKNKF
+3385 KEYLNQLVNTNKNKF

-3435 GNSGEQSTKNFDGE
+3435 GNSGEQSNGNSNFQEKTG
-3449 QKKDWGKNVRDNE
+3449 RE
-3462 PLSKLSTFYQ
+3462 PIPISTFSR
-3472 NRFNEQIKQALVGVP
+3472 NRFNNQIKQVVLAVP
-3487 PLSNLETDLSQFK
+3487 SLSSMEPDLSQFK
-3500 HVKKFLTFHLNEN
+3500 HIKKFLTFHLNEN

-3519 YLKNLRATSY
+3519 YLKNLRTTSY
-3529 LKTQNITT
+3529 LKTQSITT
-3537 NELSPEVSNSGLTDN
+3537 EITPKLSNSGITDN
-3552 FNSSILGETR
+3552 SNKIENYDSPLLGDAR
-3562 TKDIDGLE
+3562 TKDFDGLE
-3570 SFKLISTDLQ
+3570 SFKLVSTGREEAEASSPFSRQ
-3580 EPGLEKS
+3580 KPGFEKS
-3587 NLAKSGQLFEDKMNM
+3587 DLSKSGQFPEDKMNLV
-3602 AKSNKTLLKKEKKYA
+3602 KSNKTLLKKEKKYA

-3679 REKVVRSGAR
+3679 NFNGKKSGA
-3689 LSFTQSKQMME
+3689 KAI
-3700 DKKKERFVEMVKN
+3700 

>member
-513 LLENKFVPGFKSGNE
+513 LLENKFVPQLNSGTE

-582 LITNGLKSNPD
+582 LITN
-593 FSFQNNNASAGINS
+593 S
-607 PASNLDQSRQRL
+607 PASQLNQSRDKL
-619 QNSKFSNKT
+619 QNSQFSNKT

-670 FKLAEIDKVSLNNG
+670 FKLAEIDKGSQLNNG

-728 KISNEN
+728 KISKSNESSHFS
-734 RVTGK
+734 GK
-739 KTALLSRYSASF
+739 
-751 APFPNEFSEK
+751 FSY
-761 LSSQLAPSAKIK
+761 QLAPSAKIK
-773 LKTLNKT
+773 VKTL
-780 RSLASSN
+780 
-787 VESVYSTLR
+787 VEPFDGTSK
-796 PSKNFLSSPVLTNVK
+796 PSKNFLSSPVLTNFK

-832 YFEIKMKQ
+832 YFQIKQ
-840 NVLKNIDLPTT
+840 NILKNIDLPNTK
-851 NNLSSRV
+851 NLSSRV
-858 FPSKH
+858 SASKH
-863 IDQFSQLENYKKIEI
+863 IDQFSQLENDKKIEI
-878 NTLKIS
+878 NTLKVS
-884 KPTLFLNKRN
+884 RPTLFVNKKN

-917 VDVSLT
+917 GDVSLT

-949 TILSKPIQKDFSS
+949 NILSKPIQKDFSS
-962 LNANGNKSFMKA
+962 LNANGSENKSFMKA
-974 DVLTRTP
+974 AERPRSKRTP
-981 REMFLTDLSSSTEK
+981 REMFSNDLFSSTEK
-995 TDNILQSYPE
+995 TGNILQSYPE
-1005 ALKNQNKDWNSAS
+1005 ALENQNKDWNSAS
-1018 AKKNSYKGEKH
+1018 VKKNSYKEEKH
-1029 FIQGPSDGSKAIY
+1029 FIEGPSRESKTIY

-1048 QSPKL
+1048 QNTRL

-1067 FYLKTYFQPYKKTK
+1067 FYLKTYFQTYKKTK

-1235 RHLFSLTPSSSTGS
+1235 RHLFSLTPSSSNGS

-1261 RSDPKESALPL
+1261 RSAPNDSALPL

-1280 LTPPDREWD
+1280 LTMPDRKGE
-1289 KEKWEKDKA
+1289 KEKT
-1298 ELRPSKLSL
+1298 ELFLSKSFASPS
-1307 SNNFAFSFNSGKWEN
+1307 GGI
-1322 VNEKKPMDFIEK
+1322 NEKKPMDLIEK

-1370 VSNTLDTPESI
+1370 VSNTLDTPDSI
-1381 EIKNSSASS
+1381 EITNSSASW
-1390 KDEDSSPNK
+1390 KDEGSSPHK
-1399 IFNNKHRNL
+1399 ILKNGDFQIFLNKHRNL

-1425 IFRKRQKW
+1425 IFKKRQKW

-1460 YLLSNNKNNS
+1460 YLLSNNKTNS
-1470 YFPQVN
+1470 YFPQLN
-1476 FSQEKIGHQ
+1476 FSQVNSKKQSFNNDKNQEKID
-1485 EKPALQLKKR
+1485 LKESR
-1495 KSEER
+1495 AP
-1500 QSFALTFS
+1500 QSTPFS
-1508 HFPFKSF
+1508 HLN
-1515 SHSSSNYSDKNLSL
+1515 SNYSGKNLFI

-1542 LTAESKAIYS
+1542 LTPGSKAINSAVLES
-1552 QTTKPTTVGDQ
+1552 QYGGKGT
-1563 ATVNSKAVFYSP
+1563 AAHFN
-1575 LLGERVLPHLN
+1575 R
-1586 PFKYNSVISKAL
+1586 FKYNSVINKAL
-1598 KEAVKIQSERSQNT
+1598 KEAVKIQSEQSQNN
-1612 PLVENHTL
+1612 PMVENHGL
-1620 WGEKRFTNNNIF
+1620 WGTPLIVNNNNIF

-1638 DMYNKSVQQNALR
+1638 DIYKKSFQQNAPR
-1651 QELPIFS
+1651 QKLPIFS

-1666 LWINSFLDYKLQ
+1666 LWRNSFLDYKLQ
-1678 NILHNRFSNRFNYN
+1678 NILHNRFYNRYN
-1692 FGRNLNE
+1692 FGRNFNGA
-1699 VKIDLNSL
+1699 KIDLKSL
-1707 EKTASFS
+1707 EKTDSFFS
-1714 SQNQSIFPIL
+1714 ENQTQLS
-1724 QTNHELEKSRAPQRT
+1724 
-1739 PFNTKLLKHKN
+1739 KHKN
-1750 LQLYQKNLLRR
+1750 LQLYQKNFIRR

-1773 KFLLNDYNSPLTRS
+1773 KFLLNDYNSSLTRS

-1801 EKSISSGAYNANL
+1801 EKNVSSGAYNSNL

-1820 FLSSIND
+1820 FLASIND
-1827 TDLKILAYKNRKW
+1827 IDLKILAYKNRKW

-1848 NLFQEKIGYEK
+1848 NLFQEKIGKPTDEK
-1859 SFSKANM
+1859 G
-1866 TPLNGKWEK
+1866 GKVVHFGALE
-1875 EKWEK
+1875 
-1880 DKAELRP
+1880 
-1887 SKLFLSNMGKSQSEE
+1887 KSQSE
-1902 RQSSALSFFAFKD
+1902 ALSLFAFKD

-1935 PKLVSGQMDQTL
+1935 PKLVSSQMDQTL
-1947 QTKLIKDQNLM
+1947 QAKMIKDQNLM
-1958 FLTNAITDNI
+1958 FLTNAITNNI

-1974 KELKTR
+1974 KELKTVGS
-1980 KPTDFFPFLMNEKS
+1980 KGDEGPFLMNEKS
-1994 AGTVLEDSSVLKNF
+1994 AGTVLEDSSLLKNF
-2008 ARQKLTKTILSK
+2008 VRQKLTKTILSK
-2020 QKIINSLEKPNIIRI
+2020 QKIINSLEKPSIIRI

-2059 SRRKLSVKT
+2059 SRRKLSLKT

-2082 EIEERLFLNQ
+2082 EIEERLFLNK
-2092 ISYFGELKQLLGLRK
+2092 ISYFGELKQLLDLRK
-2107 SRENIFKEGFTKEF
+2107 SRENIFKERFAKEF

-2135 ASREKNVDLMKY
+2135 ASREKNADLMKY
-2147 KNSPLINYD
+2147 KNLPLINYS
-2156 SKTYSKFSFNS
+2156 SKTDSKFSFNS
-2167 EIRNLVENQ
+2167 EIENLVASQ
-2176 KLKSF
+2176 KLTSST
-2181 NLKQQNVHLLESAK
+2181 LQQQNLQLLESAK
-2195 LTNSKNLVE
+2195 LTNSKSLVE
-2204 NFISWLSLF
+2204 NFVSWLSLF
-2213 NLKNLDNFST
+2213 NIKNLDNFST
-2223 IKREKQNE
+2223 LPPFSEIKREKQSE
-2231 QKERAKAPAING
+2231 QKERAKAPAITR
-2243 FFSSTTKRSKKN
+2243 FLSSTTKRSKKN
-2255 LIKNLNASREKVK
+2255 LIKNLNASREKVT
-2268 FSITKNFQNKEKLS
+2268 FSIIKNFQNKEKLS
-2282 GNLTIYRDKQSYLS
+2282 GNLPTYRDKQSYLS

-2313 TQNNDSYLSFKLNQ
+2313 NQNNDSYLSFKLNQ
-2327 RVVDVSVIENEK
+2327 RVADLSILENEK

-2356 PFLFEKVRRGGEDQ
+2356 PFLFEKMRRGGEDQ

-2377 YFGKFKSPTTVT
+2377 YLKKFKSPTTVT

-2397 VNNFLLKNWIR
+2397 VNNFLLNNWIR
-2408 LKNSQPV
+2408 LKNSQRV
-2415 ISDYNTNQSEQIIS
+2415 ISDSNTNQSEQTIS
-2429 STPINMGPN
+2429 STPING
-2438 ERGSKER
+2438 
-2445 QSSALSFFALP
+2445 
-2456 SGSKVFPA
+2456 KVNIGKNQT

-2495 KRRIIRS
+2495 KRRIIRL
-2502 KRTERLKTLKD
+2502 KRTERLKTLRD

-2539 SFISSKVKYNKDLL
+2539 SFISSKVKYNKALTPEG
-2553 HKGTANNFALPST
+2553 KANSFAVPSN
-2566 GRNYE
+2566 GRNYKI
-2571 MAGVK
+2571 ARLR
-2576 PQNNFQNKN
+2576 PQNNFQNEN

-2591 FQTLNY
+2591 IQTLNY
-2597 KPLLNKNEEAAL
+2597 KPLLNKNEETAL
-2609 SFALTSKNYLQPLG
+2609 YLREKSSIDFPLISKNYLQN
-2623 KSPLLKGPFNPK
+2623 FNPK
-2635 KSEELPQKNVSKKFE
+2635 KSD
-2650 IKNLQSETHTLNYM
+2650 
-2664 TASEKNVNKEGS
+2664 KEDS

-2681 QTTLSPFYTNGYL
+2681 EATLSPFYTNGYL
-2694 SFSDSFQNN
+2694 SFSDSSENN
-2703 KLVNSDLF
+2703 KLSNSDLF

-2724 FNDIGLKAKSDDFSF
+2724 VNDIGLKSKSEDFSF
-2739 GNRET
+2739 
-2744 APFALFPLSGAEKEE
+2744 
-2759 GDFQPNKLEKDL
+2759 QPNQLEQDL
-2771 IRPNWPALNS
+2771 IRPTSPALNS

-2819 SNIFYGNEIQN
+2819 SNIFSAPMNGTVSN
-2830 KVQKENGRKNS
+2830 KVQTENISKNS
-2841 DSKGAVMPVT
+2841 DSKEAGIPVT
-2851 SQLLPNSSM
+2851 SQFLPNSSLPLIKRQQVSS
-2860 SRGIDA
+2860 SRKADA
-2866 KSLTDTNSIVFSS
+2866 KNLTDTNNIVFSS

-2918 TKYVTKGLRSST
+2918 TKYIKEGLRSST

-2937 KDILY
+2937 KDILS
-2942 FDTKWKQ
+2942 FDNKWKQ
-2949 KNTNTITKDKKN
+2949 KNTNNLTKDKKN
-2961 INQIKSK
+2961 INQIKSY
-2968 SDSSNFSP
+2968 SSNFSP

-2991 SSKNEDQIGIRQSGQ
+2991 SSKNEDQIGIRQPGQ

-3024 FSSRPW
+3024 FSSRSW
-3030 RNKRQTT
+3030 RDKRQTT
-3037 KSILFSS
+3037 KSILSS
-3044 FSSSAQKKKLV
+3044 LV
-3055 QKDNQSSLNFRTLRD
+3055 QKDNQSSLTFRTLRN

-3214 SNTST
+3214 SNNSNS
-3219 LGLKEQG
+3219 GLKEQG
-3226 QLLNKQK
+3226 QLLNKQTS
-3233 PNDFSPKSYYLNSG
+3233 NNLSPKPYYLNDG
-3247 KILFSQN
+3247 KILFSKN

-3259 SYSQKTNE
+3259 IYSQKTNE

-3284 SSRQTPILYSTL
+3284 SSRQNPILYSTL

-3355 IQSKTNN
+3355 IKLKNNN
-3362 SRFRLTP
+3362 SRLRLTS
-3369 PDSKA
+3369 PDS
-3374 NSFAAPLNTLI
+3374 NSFATPLNTLI
-3385 KKYLSQLVDTNKNKF
+3385 TKYLGELVDTNKNKF

-3435 GNSGEQSTKNFDGE
+3435 GNSGDQSNENFDGE
-3449 QKKDWGKNVRDNE
+3449 QKKDWGKNVRDGV
-3462 PLSKLSTFYQ
+3462 PVSKLSTFYQ
-3472 NRFNEQIKQALVGVP
+3472 NRFNEQIKQSVVGVY
-3487 PLSNLETDLSQFK
+3487 PLSNIETDLSQFK
-3500 HVKKFLTFHLNEN
+3500 HIKKFLTFHLNEN

-3537 NELSPEVSNSGLTDN
+3537 NEPSPKVSNSGITDN
-3552 FNSSILGETR
+3552 LNSSLLGETR

-3570 SFKLISTDLQ
+3570 TFKLISTDLQ
-3580 EPGLEKS
+3580 QPGLEKS
-3587 NLAKSGQLFEDKMNM
+3587 NFSKSGQLLEDKMTM

-3669 KDLYLLEKNK
+3669 KDLYLFEKNK
-3679 REKVVRSGAR
+3679 NFA
-3689 LSFTQSKQMME
+3689 QSKQMME
-3700 DKKKERFVEMVKN
+3700 DKKKEHFTEM

>member
-102 EIYGDYYLPL
+102 EIYGNYYLPL

-136 FLCFRRFIMQGVEA
+136 FICFRRFIMQGVEA

-500 TFGQQKSFSQKTD
+500 TFGQQKSFSRKTG

-528 FPISTNWDSFWGP
+528 FPISTNWNSFWGP

-582 LITNGLKSNPD
+582 LITNGLKSTPQ
-593 FSFQNNNASAGINS
+593 FSFQKNNDSGS
-607 PASNLDQSRQRL
+607 LLDKSRYQL
-619 QNSKFSNKT
+619 QNSQLSNKT

-633 WEPQNRLISLYSENS
+633 WEPQNRLISIYSENS

-670 FKLAEIDKVSLNNG
+670 FKLAEIDKGSQLNNG
-684 LWYNNPFSSN
+684 LWYSNPFSSN

-713 VMTNMNRILWWRRLT
+713 VMSNMNRILWWRRLT
-728 KISNEN
+728 NISKSNE
-734 RVTGK
+734 K
-739 KTALLSRYSASF
+739 
-751 APFPNEFSEK
+751 PNEISAPVGRFNSARYLAQVEQ
-761 LSSQLAPSAKIK
+761 SVSQPS
-773 LKTLNKT
+773 N
-780 RSLASSN
+780 
-787 VESVYSTLR
+787 
-796 PSKNFLSSPVLTNVK
+796 NFLSIPILTNFK
-811 RFVKTK
+811 KFVKTK
-817 KLSYSENKFAKIQNK
+817 KLSYSENKFVKIQNK
-832 YFEIKMKQ
+832 YFQIKNVSDSGRDITLLGKKWNFFPWKQ
-840 NVLKNIDLPTT
+840 NVLKNIDFPNT
-851 NNLSSRV
+851 NNFSSRV
-858 FPSKH
+858 SSSKS
-863 IDQFSQLENYKKIEI
+863 IEQFSQFENYKKIEI
-878 NTLKIS
+878 NTLKVS
-884 KPTLFLNKRN
+884 RPTLFLNKKN

-899 LFKNKN
+899 IFKNKN
-905 KININNW
+905 KINVNNW

-917 VDVSLT
+917 GNVSLT

-949 TILSKPIQKDFSS
+949 TILSKPIQKDFYS
-962 LNANGNKSFMKA
+962 LNTNFLSRAAEEKLENETKNFKKA
-974 DVLTRTP
+974 DGLKRTP
-981 REMFLTDLSSSTEK
+981 REIFSTDFSSSPKITG
-995 TDNILQSYPE
+995 NMLQAYPE
-1005 ALKNQNKDWNSAS
+1005 VLGNQNGARFSKSFAMNSDAAS
-1018 AKKNSYKGEKH
+1018 INQSWEKE
-1029 FIQGPSDGSKAIY
+1029 KA
-1042 SSSLSD
+1042 
-1048 QSPKL
+1048 KL
-1053 FPITKN
+1053 FLSRFSPITKN

-1067 FYLKTYFQPYKKTK
+1067 FYLKTYFQTYKKTK
-1081 LYVLNTKMK
+1081 LYILNTKMK

-1235 RHLFSLTPSSSTGS
+1235 RHLFSLTPSSSNGS
-1249 LLKFDRPLYNFE
+1249 LLKFDRPLYNLE
-1261 RSDPKESALPL
+1261 RSAPKASVLPF

-1280 LTPPDREWD
+1280 FNPLSAG
-1289 KEKWEKDKA
+1289 KDPHQKGDF
-1298 ELRPSKLSL
+1298 LPKDPGLFPNL
-1307 SNNFAFSFNSGKWEN
+1307 
-1322 VNEKKPMDFIEK
+1322 NEKKPMDLIEK

-1360 KNYNLLTKFL
+1360 KNYNLLTKVL
-1370 VSNTLDTPESI
+1370 VSNTLDLPDSI
-1381 EIKNSSASS
+1381 EIKNSIALS
-1390 KDEDSSPNK
+1390 KDERSNPFKTKILKNSIFLNK
-1399 IFNNKHRNL
+1399 QKNSRA
-1408 RTSASI
+1408 SASI

-1460 YLLSNNKNNS
+1460 YLFSNNKTNLTGKKS
-1470 YFPQVN
+1470 YAMNDKWGPATLN
-1476 FSQEKIGHQ
+1476 FSQVNSKKQSFNNDKNHEKIGL
-1485 EKPALQLKKR
+1485 PV
-1495 KSEER
+1495 SN
-1500 QSFALTFS
+1500 
-1508 HFPFKSF
+1508 
-1515 SHSSSNYSDKNLSL
+1515 SNYSGKNFSI

-1542 LTAESKAIYS
+1542 LTLGNT
-1552 QTTKPTTVGDQ
+1552 QL
-1563 ATVNSKAVFYSP
+1563 YSP
-1575 LLGERVLPHLN
+1575 MLKSQNDSLSLLTSKQTILNKSHSTLPHLN
-1586 PFKYNSVISKAL
+1586 SFKYNSVISKAL
-1598 KEAVKIQSERSQNT
+1598 KEAVKIQSDKSQNN
-1612 PLVENHTL
+1612 PLVENRAL
-1620 WGEKRFTNNNIF
+1620 WPVYPPFIFTNNNIF
-1632 TKKMIK
+1632 TKKIIK
-1638 DMYNKSVQQNALR
+1638 EMYKKSFEQNASR
-1651 QELPIFS
+1651 QKLPIFGAERS
-1658 HSKKDAKS
+1658 KQLLVKTGPKKDAKS

-1678 NILHNRFSNRFNYN
+1678 NMLHNRFNNRFNAN
-1692 FGRNLNE
+1692 FSRNFNGT
-1699 VKIDLNSL
+1699 
-1707 EKTASFS
+1707 KT
-1714 SQNQSIFPIL
+1714 
-1724 QTNHELEKSRAPQRT
+1724 E
-1739 PFNTKLLKHKN
+1739 LLKQKN
-1750 LQLYQKNLLRR
+1750 LQLYQKNLIRR
-1761 ERSNIQNFVFMK
+1761 ERSNIQNFGASVMK

-1801 EKSISSGAYNANL
+1801 EKSLSPGSYNSNL

-1827 TDLKILAYKNRKW
+1827 IDLKILAYKNRKW

-1848 NLFQEKIGYEK
+1848 NLFQEKIGHEK
-1859 SFSKANM
+1859 SFTHAMSRGPK
-1866 TPLNGKWEK
+1866 
-1875 EKWEK
+1875 
-1880 DKAELRP
+1880 
-1887 SKLFLSNMGKSQSEE
+1887 
-1902 RQSSALSFFAFKD
+1902 FAFKE
-1915 FSVSKLNNKW
+1915 FSVSELNNKW
-1925 KLFLNKIKKS
+1925 KLFFNKIKKS
-1935 PKLVSGQMDQTL
+1935 TKLVSGQMDQTL
-1947 QTKLIKDQNLM
+1947 QAKMIKDQNLL

-1968 STKDLK
+1968 SIKEGRATQLGKRKSEERKSFAFSFSHFPFKTFPHFK
-1974 KELKTR
+1974 KER
-1980 KPTDFFPFLMNEKS
+1980 KIGKANAKEQNFFPFLLNEKS
-1994 AGTVLEDSSVLKNF
+1994 AGTILEDSSVFKNF
-2008 ARQKLTKTILSK
+2008 VRQKLTKTILSK
-2020 QKIINSLEKPNIIRI
+2020 QKIINSLEKPSIIRI

-2059 SRRKLSVKT
+2059 SRRKLSLKT

-2075 MSLDRKY
+2075 MNLDRKY

-2092 ISYFGELKQLLGLRK
+2092 ISYFGELKQLLDLRK
-2107 SRENIFKEGFTKEF
+2107 SRENLFKERKEF

-2135 ASREKNVDLMKY
+2135 ASRERNADLIKY
-2147 KNSPLINYD
+2147 KKLPLINY
-2156 SKTYSKFSFNS
+2156 YSKNDSRFSLNS
-2167 EIRNLVENQ
+2167 KIDNLDESE
-2176 KLKSF
+2176 KLNNF
-2181 NLKQQNVHLLESAK
+2181 TLKQQNLQLMESAK

-2204 NFISWLSLF
+2204 NFVSWLSLS
-2213 NLKNLDNFST
+2213 NIKNLDSFST
-2223 IKREKQNE
+2223 LTSFSEIKKEKLSE
-2231 QKERAKAPAING
+2231 QKEQ
-2243 FFSSTTKRSKKN
+2243 TKRTKKN
-2255 LIKNLNASREKVK
+2255 LIKNLNASREKVT
-2268 FSITKNFQNKEKLS
+2268 FSTIRNSKNKEKLKE
-2282 GNLTIYRDKQSYLS
+2282 NLPIYRDKQSYLS

-2313 TQNNDSYLSFKLNQ
+2313 NQNNESYLSFKLNQ
-2327 RVVDVSVIENEK
+2327 SVTDLSVLENEK

-2344 SLRKFSVANSMS
+2344 NLRKFSVANSMS
-2356 PFLFEKVRRGGEDQ
+2356 PFLFEKIRRGGEDQ

-2377 YFGKFKSPTTVT
+2377 YFGKVKSITNGT

-2415 ISDYNTNQSEQIIS
+2415 ISDYNTTQYEDRQDRKKESVPFAFS
-2429 STPINMGPN
+2429 SGI
-2438 ERGSKER
+2438 
-2445 QSSALSFFALP
+2445 ASFP
-2456 SGSKVFPA
+2456 P

-2495 KRRIIRS
+2495 KRRIIRL

-2539 SFISSKVKYNKDLL
+2539 SFISSKVKYNHATL
-2553 HKGTANNFALPST
+2553 HNEKANFVSSSPGLSNPEIARL
-2566 GRNYE
+2566 G
-2571 MAGVK
+2571 
-2576 PQNNFQNKN
+2576 PQNNFQNVN

-2591 FQTLNY
+2591 LQILNY
-2597 KPLLNKNEEAAL
+2597 KPLLNKNL
-2609 SFALTSKNYLQPLG
+2609 FGQ
-2623 KSPLLKGPFNPK
+2623 K
-2635 KSEELPQKNVSKKFE
+2635 KSEELTQKND
-2650 IKNLQSETHTLNYM
+2650 
-2664 TASEKNVNKEGS
+2664 
-2676 SLPFL
+2676 
-2681 QTTLSPFYTNGYL
+2681 YL
-2694 SFSDSFQNN
+2694 SFSNFSENN
-2703 KLVNSDLF
+2703 KLSNSDLF
-2711 YTLYRDIFLNSPS
+2711 YTLYQDIFLNSPS
-2724 FNDIGLKAKSDDFSF
+2724 FNEIGLKSKSDDYS
-2739 GNRET
+2739 
-2744 APFALFPLSGAEKEE
+2744 
-2759 GDFQPNKLEKDL
+2759 FQPNQVEQNL
-2771 IRPNWPALNS
+2771 IRPNSPTLNS

-2796 DNSVRK
+2796 DDSVRK

-2819 SNIFYGNEIQN
+2819 SNIFPHGIVQN
-2830 KVQKENGRKNS
+2830 KVQKENASKNS
-2841 DSKGAVMPVT
+2841 ENNGKNFA
-2851 SQLLPNSSM
+2851 SQLLPNSSIPLISRENRQTVKQTALLSRSSAPPFEGGSFQRISRTTA
-2860 SRGIDA
+2860 SRGADA
-2866 KSLTDTNSIVFSS
+2866 INLTDTNNVVFSS

-2903 NLNNSD
+2903 NGNNAD
-2909 KQIRSVKAG
+2909 KQIRSVKSG
-2918 TKYVTKGLRSST
+2918 TKYVTEGLRNST
-2930 TFTNERK
+2930 ILNNERK
-2937 KDILY
+2937 KDILS
-2942 FDTKWKQ
+2942 FDNKWKQ
-2949 KNTNTITKDKKN
+2949 KN

-2968 SDSSNFSP
+2968 SYSSNFSP

-2991 SSKNEDQIGIRQSGQ
+2991 SSKNEDQIGIRQPGQ

-3030 RNKRQTT
+3030 RDKRQTT
-3037 KSILFSS
+3037 KSILFSEKKLGVFSS
-3044 FSSSAQKKKLV
+3044 FSSAARTKKLI
-3055 QKDNQSSLNFRTLRD
+3055 QKDNPSSLNFRTRRD

-3077 NSKKDLIDSKL
+3077 NSKKNLIDYKL
-3088 SSKLLF
+3088 SSKLLL

-3214 SNTST
+3214 SNNSNS
-3219 LGLKEQG
+3219 GLKNKD
-3226 QLLNKQK
+3226 QLLNKQTVNYLSTK
-3233 PNDFSPKSYYLNSG
+3233 PDYLNRITE
-3247 KILFSQN
+3247 KLLFSQN
-3254 LQENL
+3254 LQKNL
-3259 SYSQKTNE
+3259 IYSQKTNE
-3267 WVPSYRPRKLYR
+3267 WIPSSRPRKLYR

-3284 SSRQTPILYSTL
+3284 SLRQNPILYSTL
-3296 PGHSRSIPIIKN
+3296 PGHSRSIPLIKN

-3345 ELFLQNLQQK
+3345 ELFLQNLHQK
-3355 IQSKTNN
+3355 IQSKNN
-3362 SRFRLTP
+3362 SSINGKKSP
-3369 PDSKA
+3369 PLDGA
-3374 NSFAAPLNTLI
+3374 SFPLI

-3435 GNSGEQSTKNFDGE
+3435 GNSGDQSNENFDGK
-3449 QKKDWGKNVRDNE
+3449 QKNEKRDWEKNVD
-3462 PLSKLSTFYQ
+3462 LSKLSTFYQ
-3472 NRFNEQIKQALVGVP
+3472 NRFNDQIKRSIVGVH
-3487 PLSNLETDLSQFK
+3487 PLSTIETDLSQFK

-3519 YLKNLRATSY
+3519 YLKNLRATAY
-3529 LKTQNITT
+3529 LKTQNVT
-3537 NELSPEVSNSGLTDN
+3537 NELSPELS
-3552 FNSSILGETR
+3552 NSSITNNLDSSLLADAR

-3570 SFKLISTDLQ
+3570 SFKLLSTDLQ
-3580 EPGLEKS
+3580 QPGREKS
-3587 NLAKSGQLFEDKMNM
+3587 NLSKSDQLLEDKMTM

-3656 YLRLKTILLPKEM
+3656 YLRLKTILLPKEL

-3679 REKVVRSGAR
+3679 N
-3689 LSFTQSKQMME
+3689 FTLSKQMME
-3700 DKKKERFVEMVKN
+3700 DKKKERFAEIRKN

>member
-61 LWYFPIVVP
+61 LWYFPIIVP

-88 NILSFLDKPIAVGN
+88 NILSFLDKPVAVGN

-287 CWFWQDPAYRFYFWI
+287 CWFWQDPAYRFYFWM
-302 MNKFKKLRIAD
+302 MNKFKKLRVAD

-500 TFGQQKSFSQKTD
+500 TFGQQKSFSRKETELKKQLGSEVLFSSTK
-513 LLENKFVPGFKSGNE
+513 K
-528 FPISTNWDSFWGP
+528 PISTNWDSFWGP

-549 LWNQNSLNNKD
+549 LWNQNSLNNKE

-582 LITNGLKSNPD
+582 LVTNGLKSKAET
-593 FSFQNNNASAGINS
+593 FSFQNTS
-607 PASNLDQSRQRL
+607 PQ
-619 QNSKFSNKT
+619 FSNKT

-633 WEPQNRLISLYSENS
+633 WEPQKRLISIYSENS

-670 FKLAEIDKVSLNNG
+670 FKLAQIDTVSQLNNAEKKEVKTSFFIQPLNNG
-684 LWYNNPFSSN
+684 IWYNSNKLSSN
-694 SFKTLLLTPSFR
+694 SLKTFLLTPSFR

-728 KISNEN
+728 NISKSND
-734 RVTGK
+734 
-739 KTALLSRYSASF
+739 LST
-751 APFPNEFSEK
+751 K
-761 LSSQLAPSAKIK
+761 LSYQFDPKMK
-773 LKTLNKT
+773 LKTLTQSRDGK
-780 RSLASSN
+780 RKEASASSFRPREKWN
-787 VESVYSTLR
+787 FSLVSRKLRSQEKLSTFSQPNNYVSSSVLN
-796 PSKNFLSSPVLTNVK
+796 NFK
-811 RFVKTK
+811 KFIKTK
-817 KLSYSENKFAKIQNK
+817 KLSYSENRFAKIQNK
-832 YFEIKMKQ
+832 YLEIQMKQ
-840 NVLKNIDLPTT
+840 NLLINSNSLNK
-851 NNLSSRV
+851 NNLSSL
-858 FPSKH
+858 FSSSKN
-863 IDQFSQLENYKKIEI
+863 IQQFENRELKKKTSSGLLPLPISPYSQSKNYKNMEI
-878 NTLKIS
+878 NNLKVL
-884 KPTLFLNKRN
+884 KPTLFLTKINN
-894 TNKFF
+894 NKFRS
-899 LFKNKN
+899 FKNKN
-905 KININNW
+905 KVNVNNW
-912 SPINS
+912 SPLNS
-917 VDVSLT
+917 GDVSST
-923 LLHPLQY
+923 LLHPLKY

-949 TILSKPIQKDFSS
+949 NIMSKSIKDSSSILNENGNESFSKADFLKKKKNEPSFPQNLSKISS
-962 LNANGNKSFMKA
+962 
-974 DVLTRTP
+974 
-981 REMFLTDLSSSTEK
+981 TDLFDS
-995 TDNILQSYPE
+995 TDNTGSGFKSYPE
-1005 ALKNQNKDWNSAS
+1005 AIVNQNQNWNSLS
-1018 AKKNSYKGEKH
+1018 LKKNNYREEKNLIKDVRLNKQ
-1029 FIQGPSDGSKAIY
+1029 F
-1042 SSSLSD
+1042 
-1048 QSPKL
+1048 

-1067 FYLKTYFQPYKKTK
+1067 FYLKTYFQTYKKTK

-1164 FMNRQPSNYFLTNT
+1164 FMNRQPSYYFLTNT

-1221 RIYNQQFKGTFHKV
+1221 RMYNQQFKGTFHKV
-1235 RHLFSLTPSSSTGS
+1235 RHLFSLTPSSSNGS
-1249 LLKFDRPLYNFE
+1249 LLKFDRPLYNLE
-1261 RSDPKESALPL
+1261 KTNQSSLPS

-1280 LTPPDREWD
+1280 FTNFLKHDDNDD
-1289 KEKWEKDKA
+1289 KKLDAKASPVSQSFLNKSIGKIEENRSDASFFTASPNFEKNSIF
-1298 ELRPSKLSL
+1298 SK
-1307 SNNFAFSFNSGKWEN
+1307 E
-1322 VNEKKPMDFIEK
+1322 EIPMDLIEK

-1345 NNLIR
+1345 TNLIR
-1350 KNYISFLLEQ
+1350 RNYISFLLEQ
-1360 KNYNLLTKFL
+1360 KNYDLLTKFL
-1370 VSNTLDTPESI
+1370 VSNTLYTPESI
-1381 EIKNSSASS
+1381 ETKNWEKPTEERELQSSRFPHALLPSTLKKNSTL
-1390 KDEDSSPNK
+1390 KINK
-1399 IFNNKHRNL
+1399 
-1408 RTSASI
+1408 SI

-1425 IFRKRQKW
+1425 LFRKRQKW

-1460 YLLSNNKNNS
+1460 YLLSNDKTNELNL
-1470 YFPQVN
+1470 PQ
-1476 FSQEKIGHQ
+1476 IRT
-1485 EKPALQLKKR
+1485 QL
-1495 KSEER
+1495 
-1500 QSFALTFS
+1500 
-1508 HFPFKSF
+1508 
-1515 SHSSSNYSDKNLSL
+1515 YSDQKQDKIVAPVTDSTSYGKNVST

-1534 SQIIKLKK
+1534 LQIIKLKK
-1542 LTAESKAIYS
+1542 LTEMIKS
-1552 QTTKPTTVGDQ
+1552 QEL
-1563 ATVNSKAVFYSP
+1563 SLSP
-1575 LLGERVLPHLN
+1575 LN
-1586 PFKYNSVISKAL
+1586 PNNTLIKEKAFSNSNRFNYNSVIGKAL
-1598 KEAVKIQSERSQNT
+1598 KEAIEIQYVSQGKTEKKQLNGKKET
-1612 PLVENHTL
+1612 PDVSFDNIMTL
-1620 WGEKRFTNNNIF
+1620 EKNRDLKNIFNNNIF
-1632 TKKMIK
+1632 TKKLIK
-1638 DMYNKSVQQNALR
+1638 DIYKNSFKHKNFSIEPEKKSR
-1651 QELPIFS
+1651 KS
-1658 HSKKDAKS
+1658 SKS
-1666 LWINSFLDYKLQ
+1666 LWTNSFLDYKLQ
-1678 NILHNRFSNRFNYN
+1678 NILDNRSYNTSNYYFDQN
-1692 FGRNLNE
+1692 FKGAKNKLESNE
-1699 VKIDLNSL
+1699 M
-1707 EKTASFS
+1707 
-1714 SQNQSIFPIL
+1714 
-1724 QTNHELEKSRAPQRT
+1724 
-1739 PFNTKLLKHKN
+1739 NTKLLTQKN
-1750 LQLYQKNLLRR
+1750 LQLYQKNFIKR

-1773 KFLLNDYNSPLTRS
+1773 KFLLNDYNAPATRS

-1801 EKSISSGAYNANL
+1801 EKSSVSGSYSSNL

-1827 TDLKILAYKNRKW
+1827 IDLKILAYKNRKW
-1840 VELIKTDN
+1840 FESVKTDN
-1848 NLFQEKIGYEK
+1848 NLFQEKKESSFGESSLEK
-1859 SFSKANM
+1859 KVVPNLEKNSVFS
-1866 TPLNGKWEK
+1866 
-1875 EKWEK
+1875 
-1880 DKAELRP
+1880 
-1887 SKLFLSNMGKSQSEE
+1887 
-1902 RQSSALSFFAFKD
+1902 SSALKKL
-1915 FSVSKLNNKW
+1915 SVSKLNNKW
-1925 KLFLNKIKKS
+1925 KLFLNKIKNS

-1947 QTKLIKDQNLM
+1947 QTKIIKDQNLTKGVRLSAQLSPI
-1958 FLTNAITDNI
+1958 LTNAITDNI
-1968 STKDLK
+1968 SKNALK
-1974 KELKTR
+1974 KEIKTV
-1980 KPTDFFPFLMNEKS
+1980 FLMNEKS

-2008 ARQKLTKTILSK
+2008 VRQKLTKTILSK
-2020 QKIINSLEKPNIIRI
+2020 QKVINSLEKPTIIRV

-2044 DNIVRSLLKRHLNLK
+2044 DRIVRSLLKQHLQLK
-2059 SRRKLSVKT
+2059 SRRKLFLKT
-2068 KEINNQR
+2068 KEVNNQR

-2082 EIEERLFLNQ
+2082 EIEERLFLNK
-2092 ISYFGELKQLLGLRK
+2092 ISYFAELKQLLDLNNNSLSK
-2107 SRENIFKEGFTKEF
+2107 DDIFKGKNEF
-2121 KLANKNLLKINSFN
+2121 VLANKNLLKINSFQNVKN
-2135 ASREKNVDLMKY
+2135 AEKRENFGTEEWEKERSL
-2147 KNSPLINYD
+2147 SFLP
-2156 SKTYSKFSFNS
+2156 SKASLFNS
-2167 EIRNLVENQ
+2167 SLQ
-2176 KLKSF
+2176 FPS
-2181 NLKQQNVHLLESAK
+2181 KQSNFQLTESGNF
-2195 LTNSKNLVE
+2195 TNSKNLVE
-2204 NFISWLSLF
+2204 NFVFWLSLSNNKNLESF
-2213 NLKNLDNFST
+2213 SPLTEFSERKMKEKSQSSGLFSITNKGNEKNVVKNLKN
-2223 IKREKQNE
+2223 
-2231 QKERAKAPAING
+2231 
-2243 FFSSTTKRSKKN
+2243 KK
-2255 LIKNLNASREKVK
+2255 VTV
-2268 FSITKNFQNKEKLS
+2268 SIIKNFQNKRKQNKSFFSSPDFIDLFYLRKKREGIFFTKEKIS
-2282 GNLTIYRDKQSYLS
+2282 GNLAGSEKMRAGDKQSYLS

-2313 TQNNDSYLSFKLNQ
+2313 NNDRYLSFKLKQNFTNL
-2327 RVVDVSVIENEK
+2327 SVLENEK

-2344 SLRKFSVANSMS
+2344 SLRKFISPNSIP
-2356 PFLFEKVRRGGEDQ
+2356 PFLFEKMRRGGEDQ
-2370 LYKSTRK
+2370 FYKSTRK
-2377 YFGKFKSPTTVT
+2377 YSEKFKPIINAT
-2389 KRTLRDSF
+2389 KRKNSF

-2408 LKNSQPV
+2408 RKNLQKEESFSSPLSLAYNSNNNKTDIKEKNNRLFSSFVFEKMGQKNS
-2415 ISDYNTNQSEQIIS
+2415 
-2429 STPINMGPN
+2429 
-2438 ERGSKER
+2438 SKE
-2445 QSSALSFFALP
+2445 
-2456 SGSKVFPA
+2456 
-2464 KKELINLN
+2464 ELINLN

-2495 KRRIIRS
+2495 KRRIIRL
-2502 KRTERLKTLKD
+2502 KRNERLKTLRD

-2539 SFISSKVKYNKDLL
+2539 SFISSKIKYNK
-2553 HKGTANNFALPST
+2553 AFSF
-2566 GRNYE
+2566 
-2571 MAGVK
+2571 
-2576 PQNNFQNKN
+2576 PQNDIQVAT
-2585 FNKNLE
+2585 FNGNLDS
-2591 FQTLNY
+2591 QSQNY
-2597 KPLLNKNEEAAL
+2597 KPLLNNGKKSRAGA
-2609 SFALTSKNYLQPLG
+2609 SFFQPL
-2623 KSPLLKGPFNPK
+2623 NPK
-2635 KSEELPQKNVSKKFE
+2635 KSEELNQKAGAKTQDFYSKEKMEFFPSFPQ
-2650 IKNLQSETHTLNYM
+2650 
-2664 TASEKNVNKEGS
+2664 ASLARKA

-2681 QTTLSPFYTNGYL
+2681 ENTLSPFYTNGYL
-2694 SFSDSFQNN
+2694 SFSDSFEN
-2703 KLVNSDLF
+2703 KNMLNSDLF
-2711 YTLYRDIFLNSPS
+2711 YTLYQDIFINSPA
-2724 FNDIGLKAKSDDFSF
+2724 FNKIGLKSKSTDFSF
-2739 GNRET
+2739 QTN
-2744 APFALFPLSGAEKEE
+2744 
-2759 GDFQPNKLEKDL
+2759 QLE
-2771 IRPNWPALNS
+2771 NSLNS

-2796 DNSVRK
+2796 DDSVRK

-2807 RLLTRREAGYEI
+2807 RLLTRKEAGYEI
-2819 SNIFYGNEIQN
+2819 SNIFNKKNES
-2830 KVQKENGRKNS
+2830 QKLDIYSSSEKN
-2841 DSKGAVMPVT
+2841 
-2851 SQLLPNSSM
+2851 LNN
-2860 SRGIDA
+2860 
-2866 KSLTDTNSIVFSS
+2866 TNNVVFSS

-2909 KQIRSVKAG
+2909 KQIRVVKAG
-2918 TKYVTKGLRSST
+2918 TKYIIEGLTNST
-2930 TFTNERK
+2930 QFN
-2937 KDILY
+2937 KDISS
-2942 FDTKWKQ
+2942 FDNKWIQ
-2949 KNTNTITKDKKN
+2949 KNKN
-2961 INQIKSK
+2961 NLINNKNNIKEIKGRSIA
-2968 SDSSNFSP
+2968 SDFSP
-2976 NINFDKNKRI
+2976 NINFKKNKRI

-2991 SSKNEDQIGIRQSGQ
+2991 SSKNEDQIGIRQPGQ
-3006 VISNLATPTSRKT
+3006 VISNLATATSRKT

-3030 RNKRQTT
+3030 RSKRQTT
-3037 KSILFSS
+3037 KAILSS
-3044 FSSSAQKKKLV
+3044 LS
-3055 QKDNQSSLNFRTLRD
+3055 QKDNQSSLNVRKT

-3077 NSKKDLIDSKL
+3077 NSKKEFMDTKL
-3088 SSKLLF
+3088 SSKLLL

-3142 NFFSSRFSVRKRKKR
+3142 NFFASRFSVRKRKKR

-3214 SNTST
+3214 SINQNS
-3219 LGLKEQG
+3219 GLKDKV
-3226 QLLNKQK
+3226 QLLNKQDLNCTSTNSNCF
-3233 PNDFSPKSYYLNSG
+3233 NDG

-3254 LQENL
+3254 LKENL
-3259 SYSQKTNE
+3259 IYSQKDNE
-3267 WVPSYRPRKLYR
+3267 WAATRRPRKLYR

-3284 SSRQTPILYSTL
+3284 PSRQNPILYSTL

-3345 ELFLQNLQQK
+3345 ELFLQNLHQK
-3355 IQSKTNN
+3355 IKSKTNYLIN
-3362 SRFRLTP
+3362 GKKSEAEASAFP
-3369 PDSKA
+3369 P
-3374 NSFAAPLNTLI
+3374 I
-3385 KKYLSQLVDTNKNKF
+3385 KEYFNQLVQTNKNKF

-3435 GNSGEQSTKNFDGE
+3435 GNSGEQSNENFDLQE
-3449 QKKDWGKNVRDNE
+3449 KNGRE
-3462 PLSKLSTFYQ
+3462 PKLSTFSR
-3472 NRFNEQIKQALVGVP
+3472 NRFNNQIKQVISTVP
-3487 PLSNLETDLSQFK
+3487 SLYPKEPDLSQFK
-3500 HVKKFLTFHLNEN
+3500 HIKKFLTFHLNEN

-3519 YLKNLRATSY
+3519 YLKNLRTTSY
-3529 LKTQNITT
+3529 LKTQSITT
-3537 NELSPEVSNSGLTDN
+3537 EINPKLSNSGITDN
-3552 FNSSILGETR
+3552 SNKIETSDSPLLGEVR
-3562 TKDIDGLE
+3562 TKDLDGLE
-3570 SFKLISTDLQ
+3570 SFKLVSTGKKEAEASSFFSRQ
-3580 EPGLEKS
+3580 ETGFGKS
-3587 NLAKSGQLFEDKMNM
+3587 DSTKSGRFPEDKLNM
-3602 AKSNKTLLKKEKKYA
+3602 VKSNKTLLKKEKKYA

-3679 REKVVRSGAR
+3679 NLNGKKSGTDD
-3689 LSFTQSKQMME
+3689 LDF
-3700 DKKKERFVEMVKN
+3700 KKEKLKWGKIESLPSGLSYSDRWAIIN